1 MSIRLNVNFGDSGEG
16 GIRQG
21 TGFVLFFS
29 FSNNATEMHFGN
41 YRIVPRN
48 VRVVVYKFQ
57 SIHGPNW
64 PVEASFKLV
73 ILWFST
79 T

>member
-1 MSIRLNVNFGDSGEG
+1 MGVTQEM
-16 GIRQG
+16 
-21 TGFVLFFS
+21 GFVFFS
-29 FSNNATEMHFGN
+29 FSNNATEMHLDN

-48 VRVVVYKFQ
+48 VTVVVDKFQ

-73 ILWFST
+73 ILWFSAT
-79 T
+79 